1 MEAVPQARTVVGQ
14 FGVVVGQHARVLV
27 FGVVY
32 AADRRSREVPT
43 VGGTVYWNKSLS
55 ILHPLDVLVLTAFV
69 LLARFLFHHEE
80 TNLGSR
86 DAFVAQGTAVG
97 SAGVVAGG
105 MFDVRIE

>member
-1 MEAVPQARTVVGQ
+1 VEAVPQARTVVGQ

-43 VGGTVYWNKSLS
+43 VGGTVY
-55 ILHPLDVLVLTAFV
+55 AFV